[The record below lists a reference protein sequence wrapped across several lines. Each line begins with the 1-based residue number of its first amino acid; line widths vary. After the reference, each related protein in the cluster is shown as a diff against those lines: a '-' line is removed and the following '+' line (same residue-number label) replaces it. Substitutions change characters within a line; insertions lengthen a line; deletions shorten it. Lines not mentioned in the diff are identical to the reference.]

1 MDHLTGV
8 MSLLEGHADVVMD
21 GVGPS
26 VIPSVKDIRKKF
38 TRRRQGVGMLDKF
51 LRRALGLDAKMA
63 QYRDGAAF
71 VRGVVDKVGMA
82 DFNVVWQD
90 PAHLPTKAEIADPA
104 AWVTRVSVT
113 GPDPAVAATRV
124 AVRRALTAG
133 DPGSAPVL
141 VACSG
146 GADSLA
152 LLAAAVFEAREQP
165 WPVVGVTVDHG
176 LHEASAEVATHVI
189 GQMAAL
195 GADETASIRVKVEG
209 DGHGLEAAA
218 RQARYAVLEEL
229 ADRFGSSTVLLGH
242 TLDDQAE
249 TVLLGL
255 TRGSGGR
262 SLAGMRRTFGVF
274 RRPLLDLTRAQTEQA
289 CRAQDIGWWTDP
301 ANDGPALHPV
311 TGPPRRAAPAR
322 DRAGSGRRPEPGPH
336 GRPAARGR
344 RAPRRPRRRGV
355 RRRCPTRCPWPRSWS
370 SRPPSAP
377 ASCAWRRC
385 APAPAT
391 PSCSTTTCGPS
402 TRC

>member
-1 MDHLTGV
+1 M
-8 MSLLEGHADVVMD
+8 
-21 GVGPS
+21 
-26 VIPSVKDIRKKF
+26 
-38 TRRRQGVGMLDKF
+38 
-51 LRRALGLDAKMA
+51 
-63 QYRDGAAF
+63 
-71 VRGVVDKVGMA
+71 
-82 DFNVVWQD
+82 
-90 PAHLPTKAEIADPA
+90 
-104 AWVTRVSVT
+104 T

-124 AVRRALTAG
+124 AVRRALAAG

-229 ADRFGSSTVLLGH
+229 ADRFGSSTVLLG
-242 TLDDQAE
+242 
-249 TVLLGL
+249 L

-274 RRPLLDLTRAQTEQA
+274 RRPLLGLTRAQTEQA

-301 ANDGPALHPV
+301 ANADPRFTRSRVRRDVLPLLETELGPGVAQNLARTADLLRADVEHLDDLADAAYAVLSDPLPVAALLELVPAIRTRV
-311 TGPPRRAAPAR
+311 LRLAALRAGAR
-322 DRAGSGRRPEPGPH
+322 DAELFHDHVQALDALLTDWHGQGAVDLPGRVRG
-336 GRPAARGR
+336 ARRDGTLVFE
-344 RAPRRPRRRGV
+344 AD
-355 RRRCPTRCPWPRSWS
+355 
-370 SRPPSAP
+370 
-377 ASCAWRRC
+377 
-385 APAPAT
+385 
-391 PSCSTTTCGPS
+391 
-402 TRC
+402 

>member
-1 MDHLTGV
+1 M
-8 MSLLEGHADVVMD
+8 
-21 GVGPS
+21 
-26 VIPSVKDIRKKF
+26 
-38 TRRRQGVGMLDKF
+38 
-51 LRRALGLDAKMA
+51 
-63 QYRDGAAF
+63 
-71 VRGVVDKVGMA
+71 
-82 DFNVVWQD
+82 
-90 PAHLPTKAEIADPA
+90 
-104 AWVTRVSVT
+104 T

-189 GQMAAL
+189 GQMASL

-274 RRPLLDLTRAQTEQA
+274 RRPLLA
-289 CRAQDIGWWTDP
+289 
-301 ANDGPALHPV
+301 V
-311 TGPPRRAAPAR
+311 
-322 DRAGSGRRPEPGPH
+322 
-336 GRPAARGR
+336 
-344 RAPRRPRRRGV
+344 RRGTTAAA
-355 RRRCPTRCPWPRSWS
+355 CAELGLKPWQDPHNEDFRFA
-370 SRPPSAP
+370 RA
-377 ASCAWRRC
+377 RV
-385 APAPAT
+385 
-391 PSCSTTTCGPS
+391 
-402 TRC
+402 